1 MTITVAGAMALQ
13 YLPHLMICPSFA
25 AVAIP
30 TTFAEAPMGVALP
43 PISVPM
49 ANAQERTVI
58 SIPGVV
64 AARLVITGIIV
75 AANGILSMKALATA
89 GNDDDNRNHQ
99 SDISAADFLNDT
111 GKDLQDTSLLQTSYN
126 NEKADKEEKRLD
138 NRSSLKVPVLL
149 FRPRSV

>member
-75 AANGILSMKALATA
+75 AANGMLSMKALATA
-89 GNDDDNRNHQ
+89 ETMTMIAIIRR
-99 SDISAADFLNDT
+99 DISAADFLNDT
-111 GKDLQDTSLLQTSYN
+111 GKNLQDTSLLQASYN
-126 NEKADKEEKRLD
+126 NEKADKEEKRLIID
-138 NRSSLKVPVLL
+138 LL
-149 FRPRSV
+149 

>member
-75 AANGILSMKALATA
+75 AANGMLSMKALATA
-89 GNDDDNRNHQ
+89 ETMTIIAIIRAIFPPLTF
-99 SDISAADFLNDT
+99 SMIPARIFRTPVCSRPPT
-111 GKDLQDTSLLQTSYN
+111 TT
-126 NEKADKEEKRLD
+126 KRPI
-138 NRSSLKVPVLL
+138 KK
-149 FRPRSV
+149 RSV